1 MAPRR
6 IRRQLVSQRSVQNG
20 GMALS
25 RALEIFSDRAA
36 RDLCEDRAQELG
48 REPPTRIGRC
58 NWIQLPALSDSR
70 TGHVGYSWM
79 RCLSS
84 QTRNAASKS
93 AFVRVSVPA
102 AAMVVPISYAV
113 FCLKKKNAS
122 DVYSHSLVMLISSY
136 PSSICMA

>member
-6 IRRQLVSQRSVQNG
+6 IRRQLVSQRSVQDG

-25 RALEIFSDRAA
+25 CALEIFSDRAA

-48 REPPTRIGRC
+48 REPPTRIGRR
-58 NWIQLPALSDSR
+58 NWIQR
-70 TGHVGYSWM
+70 HVGYSWM

-84 QTRNAASKS
+84 QTRNAASKR

-102 AAMVVPISYAV
+102 AAMVVPTSLPDCAPCAFLPFRPRFRFRLFPLV
-113 FCLKKKNAS
+113 FLTRRVADS
-122 DVYSHSLVMLISSY
+122 
-136 PSSICMA
+136 PTTT

>member
-6 IRRQLVSQRSVQNG
+6 IRRQLVSQRSVQDG

-25 RALEIFSDRAA
+25 CALEIFSDRAA

-84 QTRNAASKS
+84 QTRNAASKR
-93 AFVRVSVPA
+93 ALVRVSRSEERRVGKEWRTRWAP
-102 AAMVVPISYAV
+102 Y
-113 FCLKKKNAS
+113 
-122 DVYSHSLVMLISSY
+122 H
-136 PSSICMA
+136 

>member
-1 MAPRR
+1 
-6 IRRQLVSQRSVQNG
+6 
-20 GMALS
+20 MALS

-84 QTRNAASKS
+84 QTRNAASKR

-102 AAMVVPISYAV
+102 AAMVVPTSLPDCAPCAFLPFRPRFRFRLCPLV
-113 FCLKKKNAS
+113 FLPRRVA
-122 DVYSHSLVMLISSY
+122 DSLTTT
-136 PSSICMA
+136 